1 MEQIALFVLP
11 GSSDEAED
19 NDEGPDSGGCD
30 DRDQSEPSTI
40 DHPGIA
46 RRYDND
52 GTTFLH
58 KAAHNGDVELARSL
72 LEKGADPIA
81 QKHDIKVD
89 VNALGHVHHS
99 LFLVHALVIPAES
112 NHENILRLLLI
123 REDIEVNKSN
133 PEDRTTLLMWACT
146 KGRNDII
153 KMLLDKDNVEI
164 NKKDPSHTA
173 KVIALMFAC

>member
-81 QKHDIKVD
+81 QSKSPSMI
-89 VNALGHVHHS
+89 S
-99 LFLVHALVIPAES
+99 
-112 NHENILRLLLI
+112 IL
-123 REDIEVNKSN
+123 S
-133 PEDRTTLLMWACT
+133 
-146 KGRNDII
+146 
-153 KMLLDKDNVEI
+153 
-164 NKKDPSHTA
+164 
-173 KVIALMFAC
+173 VIASCCTQGPSSNC